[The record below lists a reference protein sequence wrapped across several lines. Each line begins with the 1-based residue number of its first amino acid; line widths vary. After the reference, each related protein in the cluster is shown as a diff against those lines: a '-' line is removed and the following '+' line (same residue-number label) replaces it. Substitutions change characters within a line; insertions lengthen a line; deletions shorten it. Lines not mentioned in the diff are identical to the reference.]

1 MAFRARRIGR
11 RRMRRPLRRPR
22 ISRKTY
28 RYTGKKSYKKVVT
41 VKRTVLVGAI
51 TQSAVN
57 QNLAYQFRL
66 SNLPNYTELTNLYD
80 QYKIKSINFSIVPQV
95 TSADANPNATAALCP
110 SVTSVLDF
118 SDSTALANLND
129 YLQYSTY
136 KRTAPLK
143 THKRFFYPKQL
154 VYAYDAVTATQNLAD
169 VQNKWIRSE
178 SPDIQH
184 LGIKVYIPAAVNAT
198 FNYEVYATY
207 YVLLKQSK

>member
-1 MAFRARRIGR
+1 MAIFKSRKIGG
-11 RRMRRPLRRPR
+11 RRMRRPMRKPR
-22 ISRKTY
+22 VIRKI
-28 RYTGKKSYKKVVT
+28 RFSGKKSYKKTVM

-51 TQSAVN
+51 SQGAAA

-80 QYKIKSINFSIVPQV
+80 QYKIKSIAFSIVPQC
-95 TSADANPNATAALCP
+95 TSADVNPNATLGMVP
-110 SVTSVLDF
+110 SLTSVLDF
-118 SDSTALANLND
+118 SDSTALGSLND

-136 KRTAPLK
+136 RRTAPLK
-143 THKRFFYPKQL
+143 THKRFLYPKQL

-184 LGIKVYIPAAVNAT
+184 LGVKVHVPASVNAA

-207 YVLLKQSK
+207 YVLLKQTK